1 MVTFFL
7 IGMMYCKV
15 KEMERALQVEKG
27 KLLKMKKLLEVEKER
42 VEVWK
47 ATDEI
52 SQKRADFF
60 EKIVTKNNYF

>member
-1 MVTFFL
+1 
-7 IGMMYCKV
+7 MMYCKV

-27 KLLKMKKLLEVEKER
+27 KLLKMKKLLEVEKEH

-52 SQKRADFF
+52 S
-60 EKIVTKNNYF
+60 